1 MKGQHIMKAVVNIA
15 GFQFKVKENDK
26 IYVPKL
32 DVEVGKN
39 VELKNVLMLIDGDKV
54 QIGQPY
60 IDGKTVTAKILEHT
74 KDDKVLVF
82 KKKRRK
88 DYKKLRGHR
97 QQLTRILI
105 EKIN

>member
-1 MKGQHIMKAVVNIA
+1 MEAVINIA
-15 GFQFKVKENDK
+15 GVQFKIKENDK

-32 DVEVGKN
+32 NADVGSTVN
-39 VELKNVLMLIDGDKV
+39 FDQVLMLIDSNKV

-60 IDGKTVTAKILEHT
+60 LEGKSVQAKVLEHT
-74 KDDKVLVF
+74 KDDKVIVF
-82 KKKRRK
+82 HKKRRN

-97 QQLTRILI
+97 QHLTKIVI

>member
-1 MKGQHIMKAVVNIA
+1 MEAVINIA

-32 DVEVGKN
+32 DVEIGKT
-39 VELKNVLMLIDGDKV
+39 VELQNVLMLIDGEKIK
-54 QIGQPY
+54 IGQPY
-60 IDGKTVTAKILEHT
+60 LDGKSVSAKILEHT

-97 QQLTRILI
+97 QQLTKLLI

>member
-1 MKGQHIMKAVVNIA
+1 MQAIVNIS
-15 GFQFKVKENDK
+15 GFQFKVRENDK

-32 DVEVGKN
+32 DLEIGSNIKLN
-39 VELKNVLMLIDGDKV
+39 KVLMLINGNEVKV
-54 QIGQPY
+54 GQPY
-60 IDGKTVTAKILEHT
+60 LEDISISAKVLQHI

-97 QQLTRILI
+97 QQLTQILI
-105 EKIN
+105 EKIS

>member
-1 MKGQHIMKAVVNIA
+1 MQAVVNIS
-15 GFQFKVKENDK
+15 GFQFKVQENDK

-32 DVEVGKN
+32 DVEVGSNIKLN
-39 VELKNVLMLIDGDKV
+39 KVLMLINGNEVKV
-54 QIGQPY
+54 GQPY
-60 IDGKTVTAKILEHT
+60 LEDIAISAKVLQHT

-97 QQLTRILI
+97 QQLTQILI
-105 EKIN
+105 EKIS

>member
-1 MKGQHIMKAVVNIA
+1 MEAVLNIA

-26 IYVPKL
+26 IYVQKL

-39 VELKNVLMLIDGDKV
+39 IQLQNVLMLIDGEKV
-54 QIGQPY
+54 QIGKPY
-60 IDGKTVTAKILEHT
+60 IEGKSVSAKVLEHT

-97 QQLTRILI
+97 QHLTKILI

>member
-1 MKGQHIMKAVVNIA
+1 MEVIINIS
-15 GFQFKVKENDK
+15 GFQFKVKENDT

-39 VELKNVLMLIDGDKV
+39 IQLQNVLMLIDGEKV

-60 IDGKTVTAKILEHT
+60 IDGKSVSAKILEHT
-74 KDDKVLVF
+74 KDEKVLVF

-97 QQLTRILI
+97 QQLTKILI

>member
-1 MKGQHIMKAVVNIA
+1 MEAVVNIA

-26 IYVPKL
+26 IYIPKL
-32 DVEVGKN
+32 DVEVGKS
-39 VELKNVLMLIDGDKV
+39 VQLQNVLMLIDGEKV
-54 QIGQPY
+54 QIGKPY
-60 IDGKTVTAKILEHT
+60 LDGKSVTAKILDHT
-74 KDDKVLVF
+74 KDDKILVF

-97 QQLTRILI
+97 QQLTKILI

>member
-1 MKGQHIMKAVVNIA
+1 MEAVVKIA
-15 GFQFKVKENDK
+15 GFQFKVKENDQVY
-26 IYVPKL
+26 IPKL

-39 VELKNVLMLIDGDKV
+39 IELHNVLMLIDNNNV
-54 QIGQPY
+54 QIGTPY
-60 IDGKTVTAKILEHT
+60 LEGKSITAKVIEHT

-97 QQLTRILI
+97 QQLTKILI
-105 EKIN
+105 EKIK

>member
-1 MKGQHIMKAVVNIA
+1 MEAVVNIA
-15 GFQFKVKENDK
+15 GVQFKVKENDK

-39 VELKNVLMLIDGDKV
+39 IQLQNVLMLIDGDKV

-60 IDGKTVTAKILEHT
+60 LEGKSVTAKVLEHT

-82 KKKRRK
+82 KKKRRN

-97 QQLTRILI
+97 QQLTRISI

>member
-1 MKGQHIMKAVVNIA
+1 MKGKYMEAVVNIS

-39 VELKNVLMLIDGDKV
+39 IQLQNVLMLIDGEKV
-54 QIGQPY
+54 QVGQPY
-60 IDGKTVTAKILEHT
+60 LEGKTVTAKVLEHT

-97 QQLTRILI
+97 QHLTRILI

>member
-1 MKGQHIMKAVVNIA
+1 MEAVVKIA
-15 GFQFKVKENDK
+15 GVQFKVKENDK
-26 IYVPKL
+26 IYIPKL
-32 DVEVGKN
+32 EVEVGKN
-39 VELKNVLMLIDGDKV
+39 VQLQNVLMLIDGEKV
-54 QIGQPY
+54 QIGKPY
-60 IDGKTVTAKILEHT
+60 LDGKSVTAKILEHT

>member
-1 MKGQHIMKAVVNIA
+1 MEAVINIA

-39 VELKNVLMLIDGDKV
+39 IELKNVLMLIDGDKV

-60 IDGKTVTAKILEHT
+60 IDKNSVIAKVLEHT

>member
-1 MKGQHIMKAVVNIA
+1 MEAVVNIA

-39 VELKNVLMLIDGDKV
+39 IQLQNVLMLIDGDKV
-54 QIGQPY
+54 QIGKPY
-60 IDGKTVTAKILEHT
+60 LDGKSITAKVLEHT
-74 KDDKVLVF
+74 KDDKVFVF

-88 DYKKLRGHR
+88 DYKKLKGHR
-97 QQLTRILI
+97 QHLTKILI

>member
-1 MKGQHIMKAVVNIA
+1 MEAVLNIA

-39 VELKNVLMLIDGDKV
+39 IQLQNVLMLINGEKV
-54 QIGQPY
+54 QIGKPY
-60 IDGKTVTAKILEHT
+60 IEGKSVSAKVLDHI

-97 QQLTRILI
+97 QHLTKLLI

>member
-1 MKGQHIMKAVVNIA
+1 MEAVLNIA

-32 DVEVGKN
+32 DVETGKN
-39 VELKNVLMLIDGDKV
+39 IELQNVLMLIDGEKV
-54 QIGQPY
+54 QIGNPY
-60 IDGKTVTAKILEHT
+60 LTGKSVTAKVLEHV
-74 KDDKVLVF
+74 KDDKVIVF
-82 KKKRRK
+82 KKKRRN

>member
-1 MKGQHIMKAVVNIA
+1 MEAVLNIA
-15 GFQFKVKENDK
+15 GVQFKVKENDK

-39 VELKNVLMLIDGDKV
+39 IQLTQVLMLIDGDKV
-54 QIGQPY
+54 HIGQPY
-60 IDGKTVTAKILEHT
+60 IDGKFVSAKVLEHT

-97 QQLTRILI
+97 QQLTRIII

>member
-1 MKGQHIMKAVVNIA
+1 MQAIVNIS
-15 GFQFKVKENDK
+15 GFQFKVQENDK

-32 DVEVGKN
+32 DLEIGSNIKLN
-39 VELKNVLMLIDGDKV
+39 KVLMLINGNEVKV
-54 QIGQPY
+54 GQPY
-60 IDGKTVTAKILEHT
+60 LEDISISAKVLQHI

-97 QQLTRILI
+97 QQLTQILI
-105 EKIN
+105 EKIS

>member
-1 MKGQHIMKAVVNIA
+1 MQAVVNIS
-15 GFQFKVKENDK
+15 GCQFKVQENDK

-32 DVEVGKN
+32 DVEVGSNIKLN
-39 VELKNVLMLIDGDKV
+39 KVLMLINGNEVKV
-54 QIGQPY
+54 GQPY
-60 IDGKTVTAKILEHT
+60 LENISISAKVLQHT

-97 QQLTRILI
+97 QQLTQILI
-105 EKIN
+105 EKIS

>member
-1 MKGQHIMKAVVNIA
+1 MQAVVNIA
-15 GFQFKVKENDK
+15 GFRFKVKENDK
-26 IYVPKL
+26 VYVPKL
-32 DVEVGKN
+32 DVEAGKN
-39 VELKNVLMLIDGDKV
+39 IELKNVLMLIDKDNV

-60 IDGKTVTAKILEHT
+60 IEGKTVTAKVLEHT
-74 KDDKVLVF
+74 KDDKILVF

-97 QQLTRILI
+97 QQLTRLLI